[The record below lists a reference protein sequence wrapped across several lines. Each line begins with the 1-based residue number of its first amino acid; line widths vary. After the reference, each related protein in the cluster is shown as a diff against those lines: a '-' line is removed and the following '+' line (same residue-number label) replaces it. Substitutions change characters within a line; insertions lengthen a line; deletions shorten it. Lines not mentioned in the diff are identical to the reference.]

1 MKSVIAA
8 VTLTFAAIV
17 FFLVALPPGSL
28 PDFF

>member
-8 VTLTFAAIV
+8 VSLAFAAIAL
-17 FFLVALPPGSL
+17 FLMAVPPGSL